1 VMENYQRWQRMTPE
15 VRARVRE
22 RIQRMSPEERER
34 LRAMPPEE
42 RERLRPMPAEERQ
55 RLRRE
60 RRHEEGS
67 R

>member
-1 VMENYQRWQRMTPE
+1 MTPE
-15 VRARVRE
+15 ERARARE

-42 RERLRPMPAEERQ
+42 RQ

-60 RRHEEGS
+60 RRHEEGP